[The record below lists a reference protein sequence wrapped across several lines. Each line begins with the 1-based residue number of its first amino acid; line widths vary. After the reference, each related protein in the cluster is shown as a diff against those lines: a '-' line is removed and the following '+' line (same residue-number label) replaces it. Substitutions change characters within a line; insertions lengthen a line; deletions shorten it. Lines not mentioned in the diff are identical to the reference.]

1 MRSSEMD
8 IYANYQ
14 QLQRSEIINKDFRI
28 LWREGSSG
36 IAILSIHGGEIEPGT
51 TQLADMIAGWDH
63 SFYTFQGIKP
73 RGNLGLHITSNH
85 FDEPIALE
93 IVCISEI
100 IVSIHGCKDEEP
112 LVYVGGQDQEIGN
125 LIRKELAEVGLPAVE
140 CVGMELSGEN
150 DRNICNLCG
159 RGMGVQLEI
168 SRGLRMQMFRD
179 LTPEGRTHRTEV
191 FYRFVEAVR
200 AALSPYA
207 MMLLEGTPLQG
218 TD

>member
-1 MRSSEMD
+1 MD
-8 IYANYQ
+8 TYADYL
-14 QLQRSEIINKDFRI
+14 QLQRSEVLGADFRI
-28 LWREGSSG
+28 LWREGCSG

-100 IVSIHGCKDEEP
+100 IISIHGCRNEEAV
-112 LVYVGGQDQEIGN
+112 VYVGGQDQEIKN
-125 LIRKELAEVGLPAVE
+125 LIRKELLDAGFQALE
-140 CVGMELSGEN
+140 CSDTALSGGH

-159 RGMGVQLEI
+159 RGMGVQMEI
-168 SRGLRMQMFRD
+168 SRGLRTQMFRD
-179 LTPEGRTHRTEV
+179 LSPEGRTHRTEV

-200 AALSPYA
+200 TALKPYA
-207 MMLLEGTPLQG
+207 MMLLEASSLQA

>member
-1 MRSSEMD
+1 MD

-14 QLQRSEIINKDFRI
+14 QLQRSEVINQDFRI

-51 TQLADMIAGWDH
+51 TQLADLIAGWDH
-63 SFYTFQGIKP
+63 TFYTFQGIKP

-100 IVSIHGCKDEEP
+100 IVSIHGCKDMEP
-112 LVYVGGQDQEIGN
+112 IVYVGGQDQEIRG
-125 LIRKELAEVGLPAVE
+125 LILQELVE
-140 CVGMELSGEN
+140 AGFQATECSGTHLSGEH

-159 RGMGVQLEI
+159 RGMGVQIEI

-179 LTPEGRTHRTEV
+179 LTPEGRTHRTEI
-191 FYRFVEAVR
+191 FYRFVESVR

-207 MMLLEGTPLQG
+207 MMLLEAAPLLG